1 MATENY
7 ERKCK
12 ELVDDIRNGVSQI
25 RLGLTNFLIEFVE
38 FDENSDDESYL
49 KKRAK
54 SYEKLMQ
61 RVKNENLSSQK
72 MADKLKAIYKFL
84 LDSDE
89 YKKLKRYKTLIDDS
103 FERKILGDE
112 ICENIQEGSK
122 TAFGDTNEPCD
133 TSPIEYGYGVITNRS
148 PLLATRQSAR
158 TFANLFIVL

>member
-7 ERKCK
+7 DRKCK

-72 MADKLKAIYKFL
+72 MADKLKAIYTFL

-122 TAFGDTNEPCD
+122 IAFGDTNEPSD
-133 TSPIEYGYGVITNRS
+133 T
-148 PLLATRQSAR
+148 
-158 TFANLFIVL
+158 

>member
-7 ERKCK
+7 DRKCK

-112 ICENIQEGSK
+112 ICENKI
-122 TAFGDTNEPCD
+122 
-133 TSPIEYGYGVITNRS
+133 Y
-148 PLLATRQSAR
+148 AR
-158 TFANLFIVL
+158 PQ

>member
-7 ERKCK
+7 DRKCK

-61 RVKNENLSSQK
+61 RVKNKNLSSH
-72 MADKLKAIYKFL
+72 
-84 LDSDE
+84 
-89 YKKLKRYKTLIDDS
+89 
-103 FERKILGDE
+103 G
-112 ICENIQEGSK
+112 G
-122 TAFGDTNEPCD
+122 
-133 TSPIEYGYGVITNRS
+133 
-148 PLLATRQSAR
+148 
-158 TFANLFIVL
+158 

>member
-7 ERKCK
+7 DRKCK
-12 ELVDDIRNGVSQI
+12 ELVDDIRNGVSKI

-72 MADKLKAIYKFL
+72 VVDKLKAIYKFL
-84 LDSDE
+84 LNNDE
-89 YKKLKRYKTLIDDS
+89 YRKLKHYKTLIDDS

-112 ICENIQEGSK
+112 ICENIQKNSK
-122 TAFGDTNEPCD
+122 IAFGDTNKPSD
-133 TSPIEYGYGVITNRS
+133 
-148 PLLATRQSAR
+148 A
-158 TFANLFIVL
+158 

>member
-7 ERKCK
+7 DRKCK

-89 YKKLKRYKTLIDDS
+89 YKKLKRYKTLMDDS

-122 TAFGDTNEPCD
+122 IAFGDTNEPSD
-133 TSPIEYGYGVITNRS
+133 T
-148 PLLATRQSAR
+148 
-158 TFANLFIVL
+158 

>member
-7 ERKCK
+7 ERECK
-12 ELVDDIRNGVSQI
+12 ELTENIQNGASQI
-25 RLGLTNFLIEFVE
+25 MVGLIDFLIEFVE

-49 KKRAK
+49 KRRAK

-61 RVKNENLSSQK
+61 RVKNKNLSSQK

-84 LDSDE
+84 LDHDE
-89 YKKLKRYKTLIDDS
+89 YKELKHYKRLIDDS

-122 TAFGDTNEPCD
+122 IVFGDTNEPSD
-133 TSPIEYGYGVITNRS
+133 T
-148 PLLATRQSAR
+148 
-158 TFANLFIVL
+158 

>member
-122 TAFGDTNEPCD
+122 IAFGDTNESSD
-133 TSPIEYGYGVITNRS
+133 T
-148 PLLATRQSAR
+148 
-158 TFANLFIVL
+158 

>member
-1 MATENY
+1 MVTENY

-38 FDENSDDESYL
+38 FDENSNDESYL
-49 KKRAK
+49 KIRAK

-61 RVKNENLSSQK
+61 RVKNKNLSSQK

-84 LDSDE
+84 LDKDK
-89 YKKLKRYKTLIDDS
+89 YRKLKCYKPLMDDS

-112 ICENIQEGSK
+112 ICKNIQENSK
-122 TAFGDTNEPCD
+122 IVFGDTNELSD
-133 TSPIEYGYGVITNRS
+133 
-148 PLLATRQSAR
+148 A
-158 TFANLFIVL
+158 

>member
-122 TAFGDTNEPCD
+122 IAFGDTNEPSD
-133 TSPIEYGYGVITNRS
+133 T
-148 PLLATRQSAR
+148 
-158 TFANLFIVL
+158 

>member
-7 ERKCK
+7 ERECK
-12 ELVDDIRNGVSQI
+12 ELTENIQNGASQI
-25 RLGLTNFLIEFVE
+25 RVGLIDFLIEFVE

-49 KKRAK
+49 KTRAK
-54 SYEKLMQ
+54 TYEKLMQ
-61 RVKNENLSSQK
+61 RVKNKNLSSQK

-122 TAFGDTNEPCD
+122 IAFGDTNEPSD
-133 TSPIEYGYGVITNRS
+133 T
-148 PLLATRQSAR
+148 
-158 TFANLFIVL
+158 

>member
-7 ERKCK
+7 DRKCK

-61 RVKNENLSSQK
+61 RVKNKNLSSQK

-122 TAFGDTNEPCD
+122 IAFGDMNEPSD
-133 TSPIEYGYGVITNRS
+133 T
-148 PLLATRQSAR
+148 
-158 TFANLFIVL
+158 

>member
-12 ELVDDIRNGVSQI
+12 ELVDDIRNGVSKI

-112 ICENIQEGSK
+112 ICENIQKNSK
-122 TAFGDTNEPCD
+122 IAFGDTNEPSD
-133 TSPIEYGYGVITNRS
+133 
-148 PLLATRQSAR
+148 A
-158 TFANLFIVL
+158 

>member
-7 ERKCK
+7 ERECK
-12 ELVDDIRNGVSQI
+12 ELTENIQNGASLIRV
-25 RLGLTNFLIEFVE
+25 GLIDFLIEFVE

-49 KKRAK
+49 KRRAK

-61 RVKNENLSSQK
+61 RVKNKNLSSQK

-84 LDSDE
+84 LDHDE
-89 YKKLKRYKTLIDDS
+89 YKELKHYKTLIDDS

-122 TAFGDTNEPCD
+122 IVFGDTNEPSD
-133 TSPIEYGYGVITNRS
+133 T
-148 PLLATRQSAR
+148 
-158 TFANLFIVL
+158 

>member
-38 FDENSDDESYL
+38 LDENSDDESYL

-112 ICENIQEGSK
+112 ICENIQKNSK
-122 TAFGDTNEPCD
+122 IAFGDTNEPSD
-133 TSPIEYGYGVITNRS
+133 T
-148 PLLATRQSAR
+148 
-158 TFANLFIVL
+158 

>member
-72 MADKLKAIYKFL
+72 MEDKLKAIYKFL
-84 LDSDE
+84 LDSNE

-112 ICENIQEGSK
+112 ICENIQKNSK
-122 TAFGDTNEPCD
+122 IAFGDTNEPSD
-133 TSPIEYGYGVITNRS
+133 
-148 PLLATRQSAR
+148 A
-158 TFANLFIVL
+158 

>member
-25 RLGLTNFLIEFVE
+25 RLGLPNFLIEFVE

-122 TAFGDTNEPCD
+122 IAFGDTNEPSD
-133 TSPIEYGYGVITNRS
+133 T
-148 PLLATRQSAR
+148 
-158 TFANLFIVL
+158 

>member
-7 ERKCK
+7 DRKCK

-61 RVKNENLSSQK
+61 RVKNKNLSSQK

-122 TAFGDTNEPCD
+122 IAFGDTNEPSD
-133 TSPIEYGYGVITNRS
+133 T
-148 PLLATRQSAR
+148 
-158 TFANLFIVL
+158 

>member
-89 YKKLKRYKTLIDDS
+89 YKRLKRYKTLIDDS

-122 TAFGDTNEPCD
+122 IAFGDTNEPSD
-133 TSPIEYGYGVITNRS
+133 T
-148 PLLATRQSAR
+148 
-158 TFANLFIVL
+158 

>member
-7 ERKCK
+7 ERECK
-12 ELVDDIRNGVSQI
+12 ELTENIQNGASQI
-25 RLGLTNFLIEFVE
+25 RVGLIDFLIEFVE

-49 KKRAK
+49 KRRAK

-61 RVKNENLSSQK
+61 RVKNKNLSSQK

-84 LDSDE
+84 LDNDK
-89 YKKLKRYKTLIDDS
+89 YRKLKCYKPPIDDS

-122 TAFGDTNEPCD
+122 IVFGDTNEPSD
-133 TSPIEYGYGVITNRS
+133 T
-148 PLLATRQSAR
+148 
-158 TFANLFIVL
+158 

>member
-7 ERKCK
+7 DRKCK

-122 TAFGDTNEPCD
+122 IAFGDTNEPSD
-133 TSPIEYGYGVITNRS
+133 T
-148 PLLATRQSAR
+148 
-158 TFANLFIVL
+158 

>member
-7 ERKCK
+7 ERECK
-12 ELVDDIRNGVSQI
+12 ELTENIQNGASQI
-25 RLGLTNFLIEFVE
+25 RVGLIDFLIEFVE

-49 KKRAK
+49 KRRAK

-72 MADKLKAIYKFL
+72 MEDKLKAIYKFL

-122 TAFGDTNEPCD
+122 IAFGDTNEPSD
-133 TSPIEYGYGVITNRS
+133 T
-148 PLLATRQSAR
+148 
-158 TFANLFIVL
+158 

>member
-7 ERKCK
+7 DRKCK

-122 TAFGDTNEPCD
+122 IVFGDTNEPSD
-133 TSPIEYGYGVITNRS
+133 T
-148 PLLATRQSAR
+148 
-158 TFANLFIVL
+158 

>member
-7 ERKCK
+7 DRKCK

-103 FERKILGDE
+103 FERKILGYE

-122 TAFGDTNEPCD
+122 IAFGDTNEPSD
-133 TSPIEYGYGVITNRS
+133 T
-148 PLLATRQSAR
+148 
-158 TFANLFIVL
+158 

>member
-49 KKRAK
+49 KTRAK
-54 SYEKLMQ
+54 TYEKLMQ
-61 RVKNENLSSQK
+61 RVKNKNLSSQK

-122 TAFGDTNEPCD
+122 IAFGDTNEPSD
-133 TSPIEYGYGVITNRS
+133 T
-148 PLLATRQSAR
+148 
-158 TFANLFIVL
+158 

>member
-7 ERKCK
+7 ERECK
-12 ELVDDIRNGVSQI
+12 ELTENIQNGASQI
-25 RLGLTNFLIEFVE
+25 RVGLIDFLIEFVE

-49 KKRAK
+49 KRRAK

-61 RVKNENLSSQK
+61 RVKNKNLSSQK

-84 LDSDE
+84 LDHDE
-89 YKKLKRYKTLIDDS
+89 YKELKHYKRLIDDS

-122 TAFGDTNEPCD
+122 IVFGDTNEPSD
-133 TSPIEYGYGVITNRS
+133 T
-148 PLLATRQSAR
+148 
-158 TFANLFIVL
+158 

>member
-7 ERKCK
+7 DRKCK

-112 ICENIQEGSK
+112 ICENIREGSK
-122 TAFGDTNEPCD
+122 IAFGDTNEPSD
-133 TSPIEYGYGVITNRS
+133 T
-148 PLLATRQSAR
+148 
-158 TFANLFIVL
+158 

>member
-89 YKKLKRYKTLIDDS
+89 YKKLKHYKTLIDDS

-112 ICENIQEGSK
+112 ICENIQKNSK
-122 TAFGDTNEPCD
+122 IAFGDTNEPSD
-133 TSPIEYGYGVITNRS
+133 
-148 PLLATRQSAR
+148 A
-158 TFANLFIVL
+158 

>member
-61 RVKNENLSSQK
+61 RVKNENLSSQT
-72 MADKLKAIYKFL
+72 MEDKLKAIYKFL

-122 TAFGDTNEPCD
+122 IAFGDTNEPSD
-133 TSPIEYGYGVITNRS
+133 T
-148 PLLATRQSAR
+148 
-158 TFANLFIVL
+158 

>member
-7 ERKCK
+7 ERECK
-12 ELVDDIRNGVSQI
+12 ELTENIQNGASQI
-25 RLGLTNFLIEFVE
+25 RVGLIDFLIEFVE

-49 KKRAK
+49 KRRAK

-61 RVKNENLSSQK
+61 RVKNKNLSSQK

-84 LDSDE
+84 LDHDE
-89 YKKLKRYKTLIDDS
+89 YKELKHYKTLIDDS

-122 TAFGDTNEPCD
+122 IVFGDTNEPSD
-133 TSPIEYGYGVITNRS
+133 
-148 PLLATRQSAR
+148 A
-158 TFANLFIVL
+158 

>member
-7 ERKCK
+7 DRKCK

-72 MADKLKAIYKFL
+72 MEDKLKAIYKFL

-122 TAFGDTNEPCD
+122 IAFGDTNEPSD
-133 TSPIEYGYGVITNRS
+133 T
-148 PLLATRQSAR
+148 
-158 TFANLFIVL
+158 

>member
-7 ERKCK
+7 DRKCK

-72 MADKLKAIYKFL
+72 VVDKLKAIYKFL
-84 LDSDE
+84 LNNDE
-89 YKKLKRYKTLIDDS
+89 YRKLKHYKTLIDDS

-122 TAFGDTNEPCD
+122 IAFGDTNEPSD
-133 TSPIEYGYGVITNRS
+133 T
-148 PLLATRQSAR
+148 
-158 TFANLFIVL
+158 

>member
-38 FDENSDDESYL
+38 LDENSDDESYL

-112 ICENIQEGSK
+112 ICENIQKNSK
-122 TAFGDTNEPCD
+122 IAFGDTNEPSD
-133 TSPIEYGYGVITNRS
+133 
-148 PLLATRQSAR
+148 A
-158 TFANLFIVL
+158 